1 MSVEEFRN
9 SCPGDRNEDFY
20 RGSFNCAKGNLYNAI
35 ESLGFAIE
43 YFIDTEDPDFKE
55 FDNCLL
61 GLKIS
66 LDKIWDRMNNKN
78 EALRQSN
85 E

>member
-9 SCPGDRNEDFY
+9 SCPEDRNEDFY
-20 RGSFNCAKGNLYNAI
+20 RGSFNCSKGHLLNAV
-35 ESLGFAIE
+35 ESIAFAIE

-55 FDNCLL
+55 FDNCILRIMALL
-61 GLKIS
+61 NKFGN
-66 LDKIWDRMNNKN
+66 RMS
-78 EALRQSN
+78 RQMIKGGNSD